1 MPKTQN
7 KLRGSY
13 RNIAKILKGATPDAV
28 FAGEAWYREAN
39 QVAQSVGEMAG
50 YTDLKALQVGAGII
64 AALSPQMGW
73 GLNITIAI
81 LLVKEGTRKA
91 TLDNHT
97 KAVKI
102 LQGEE
107 PLKVL
112 GGEKVKAFYLAIVDP
127 YNDSTE
133 VVIERHAI
141 AVYLGRAPKG
151 DAELRMVDSPK
162 VRNRIRG
169 AYLKVSKDYNINHH
183 LLQSITWN
191 AWRME
196 TKTESLGLVKNWKE
210 YKVD

>member
-1 MPKTQN
+1 MPKAHN

-39 QVAQSVGEMAG
+39 QVAQSVGEMAD
-50 YTDLKALQVGAGII
+50 YTGLKALQVGAGII

-73 GLNITIAI
+73 GMNVTIAI
-81 LLVKEGTRKA
+81 LLVTKGTRKT
-91 TLDNHT
+91 TLANHI

-102 LQGEE
+102 REGEE

-133 VVIERHAI
+133 IVIDRHAI

-151 DAELRMVDSPK
+151 DRELSMVDSPK
-162 VRNRIRG
+162 VRSRIRG
-169 AYLKVSKDYNINHH
+169 AYLKVALDYNINHH

-196 TKTESLGLVKNWKE
+196 SKTESLGLVKNWKD
-210 YKVD
+210 YRVD

>member
-1 MPKTQN
+1 MPKAHN

-13 RNIAKILKGATPDAV
+13 RNIVKILKGATPDAV

-39 QVAQSVGEMAG
+39 QVAQSIGEMAN
-50 YTDLKALQVGAGII
+50 YTELKALQVGAGILS
-64 AALSPQMGW
+64 ALSPQMGW
-73 GLNITIAI
+73 GMNVTIAI
-81 LLVKEGTRKA
+81 LLVREGTRKT
-91 TLDNHT
+91 TLANHT
-97 KAVKI
+97 KALKI
-102 LQGEE
+102 LAGEE

-112 GGEKVKAFYLAIVDP
+112 GGEKVKAFYLAIVEP
-127 YNDSTE
+127 YNNETE
-133 VVIERHAI
+133 VVIDRHAI
-141 AVYLGRAPKG
+141 AVYLGRTPKG
-151 DAELRMVDSPK
+151 DRELSMVDSPK

-196 TKTESLGLVKNWKE
+196 NKTESLGLVKNWKD

>member
-1 MPKTQN
+1 MPKPHN

-13 RNIAKILKGATPDAV
+13 RNIVKILKGATPDAV
-28 FAGEAWYREAN
+28 FAGEAWYKEAN
-39 QVAQSVGEMAG
+39 QVAQSVGEMAD
-50 YTDLKALQVGAGII
+50 YTGLKALQVGAGII

-73 GLNITIAI
+73 GLNVTMAI
-81 LLVKEGTRKA
+81 LLVTKGTRKA
-91 TLDNHT
+91 TLSNHT
-97 KAVKI
+97 KAVRI

-112 GGEKVKAFYLAIVDP
+112 GGEKVKAFYLAIVEP

-133 VVIERHAI
+133 IVIDRHAV

-151 DAELRMVDSPK
+151 DRELSMLDSPK

-169 AYLKVSKDYNINHH
+169 AYLKVALEYNINHH

-196 TKTESLGLVKNWKE
+196 TKTESLGLVKNWKD
-210 YKVD
+210 YRVD